1 MGTHHTLINGTS
13 YAIAGGTDL
22 VNGTK
27 YQIGGGRTLVNGTVY
42 AIEFVKKLKLTI
54 VNAIDSSNMSG
65 SVIYNGKAH
74 TSGTLEVEQ
83 GETVTIALRNDGG
96 NGWCFVGVNGNDAAS
111 GSSHVE
117 YTYTVTKNA
126 SIRFESYSYVIAQ
139 ITEE

>member
-1 MGTHHTLINGTS
+1 MAHKTLIEGTA
-13 YAIAGGTDL
+13 YNIKGGRDLIGGTGYSKK
-22 VNGTK
+22 NGK
-27 YQIGGGRTLVNGTVY
+27 VLIDGTVH
-42 AIEFVKKLKLTI
+42 AIEFVKKLRITI

-96 NGWCFVGVNGNDAAS
+96 SGWCFVGVNGNDAAS

>member
-1 MGTHHTLINGTS
+1 M
-13 YAIAGGTDL
+13 
-22 VNGTK
+22 
-27 YQIGGGRTLVNGTVY
+27 Y

-96 NGWCFVGVNGNDAAS
+96 NGWCFVSVNGNDAAS
-111 GSSHVE
+111 GNSHVE

-126 SIRFESYSYVIAQ
+126 SIRFDSYSYVIAQ

>member
-1 MGTHHTLINGTS
+1 MVLN
-13 YAIAGGTDL
+13 
-22 VNGTK
+22 TK
-27 YQIGGGRTLVNGTVY
+27 SGGGRTLVNGTVY

>member
-1 MGTHHTLINGTS
+1 MAHKTLIDGTA
-13 YAIAGGTDL
+13 YNIKGGRDLIGGTGYAKKSGKVLID
-22 VNGTK
+22 
-27 YQIGGGRTLVNGTVY
+27 GTVY

-126 SIRFESYSYVIAQ
+126 SIRFGSYAYVIAQ

>member
-1 MGTHHTLINGTS
+1 MAHKTLIDGTA
-13 YAIAGGTDL
+13 YNIKGGRDLIGGTGYAKKSGKVLID
-22 VNGTK
+22 
-27 YQIGGGRTLVNGTVY
+27 GTVY
-42 AIEFVKKLKLTI
+42 AIEFVKKLRITI

-126 SIRFESYSYVIAQ
+126 SIRFDSYSYVIAQ

>member
-1 MGTHHTLINGTS
+1 MAHKTLI
-13 YAIAGGTDL
+13 GGTAYNIKGGRDL
-22 VNGTK
+22 
-27 YQIGGGRTLVNGTVY
+27 IGGTGYSKKNGKVLIDGTVH
-42 AIEFVKKLKLTI
+42 AIEFVKKLRITI

-126 SIRFESYSYVIAQ
+126 SIRFDSYSYVIAQ

>member
-1 MGTHHTLINGTS
+1 MAHKTLI
-13 YAIAGGTDL
+13 GGTAYNIKGGRDL
-22 VNGTK
+22 
-27 YQIGGGRTLVNGTVY
+27 IGGTGYSKKNGKVLIDGTVH
-42 AIEFVKKLKLTI
+42 AIEFVKKLRITI

-126 SIRFESYSYVIAQ
+126 SIRFDSYTYVIAQ

>member
-1 MGTHHTLINGTS
+1 MAHKTLI
-13 YAIAGGTDL
+13 GGTAYNIKGGRDL
-22 VNGTK
+22 
-27 YQIGGGRTLVNGTVY
+27 IGGTGYSKKNGKVLIDGTVH
-42 AIEFVKKLKLTI
+42 AIEFVKKLRITI

-83 GETVTIALRNDGG
+83 GETVTIALRNDGE
-96 NGWCFVGVNGNDAAS
+96 NGWCFVGVNGNDVAS

-126 SIRFESYSYVIAQ
+126 SIRFDSYAYVIAQ

>member
-1 MGTHHTLINGTS
+1 MAHKTLIEGTA
-13 YAIAGGTDL
+13 YNIKGGRDLIGGTGYSKK
-22 VNGTK
+22 NGK
-27 YQIGGGRTLVNGTVY
+27 VLIDGTVH
-42 AIEFVKKLKLTI
+42 AIEFVKKLRITI